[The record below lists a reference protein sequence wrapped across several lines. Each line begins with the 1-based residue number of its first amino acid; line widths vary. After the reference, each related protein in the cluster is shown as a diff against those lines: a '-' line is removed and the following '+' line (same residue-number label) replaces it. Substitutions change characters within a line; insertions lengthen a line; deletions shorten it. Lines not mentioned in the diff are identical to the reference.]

1 MPNNQCD
8 KQLCAKAVPRLIDG
22 WGRAYLLTTLIMIG
36 ALLAIQAEARSLPN
50 YVDLVAEN
58 APAVVNITSIR
69 KQEQTAVPD
78 IPDHEQ
84 LPDFFKYFFRNY
96 PYQQRQP
103 TQSFGS
109 GFIISGDGYIVT
121 NAHVVGEADEVRV
134 RLNDRR
140 EMMASVVG
148 QDVRTDIALLK
159 VAAKNLPA
167 VKLGSTQNLKVGQW
181 VLAIG
186 SPFGFDHSA
195 TQGIISALS
204 RSLPDGNYVPFI
216 QTDVA
221 VNPGNSGGPLFN
233 TDGEVIGVN
242 SQIYTRSGGFMGL
255 SFAIPI
261 DVVKNVTDQ
270 LKENG
275 RVTRGW
281 LGVYIQDMD
290 QALAESFGLKRP
302 RGALVSQVSPNS
314 PAEKADLQAGDVI
327 LQFNDKEIIR
337 SGDLPP
343 AVGAVPAGETA
354 TLSILRDGKNLEVRV
369 KIGELPDDRAPKPKA
384 KAKDE
389 NSRLGVTA
397 TDLTDEQRKEL
408 DISGGRGVVA
418 TQVEPGSA
426 ADQAGIEI
434 GDIILT
440 FNKENVKSV
449 KQLQEQI
456 QGAPVDKPI
465 QVLINREGQARFL
478 VVKLKGQ

>member
-1 MPNNQCD
+1 
-8 KQLCAKAVPRLIDG
+8 
-22 WGRAYLLTTLIMIG
+22 
-36 ALLAIQAEARSLPN
+36 
-50 YVDLVAEN
+50 
-58 APAVVNITSIR
+58 
-69 KQEQTAVPD
+69 
-78 IPDHEQ
+78 
-84 LPDFFKYFFRNY
+84 
-96 PYQQRQP
+96 
-103 TQSFGS
+103 
-109 GFIISGDGYIVT
+109 
-121 NAHVVGEADEVRV
+121 
-134 RLNDRR
+134 
-140 EMMASVVG
+140 G

-159 VAAKNLPA
+159 VAAKNLPT
-167 VKLGSTQNLKVGQW
+167 VKFGSTKDLKVGQW

-270 LKENG
+270 LKEKG

-302 RGALVSQVSPNS
+302 RGALVSQVSSNS

-327 LQFNDKEIIR
+327 LQFNNKKIIR

-354 TLSILRDGKNLEVRV
+354 TLSILRDGKNLEVKV
-369 KIGELPDDRAPKPKA
+369 QIGELPDDRTPKPKA

-408 DISGGRGVVA
+408 DISGGRGVVV

-426 ADQAGIEI
+426 ADEAGIEI
-434 GDIILT
+434 GDVILT
-440 FNKENVKSV
+440 FNKENVKNV
-449 KQLQEQI
+449 KQLQKQI
-456 QGAPVDKPI
+456 QGVPVDKPI

>member
-1 MPNNQCD
+1 MPNNQC
-8 KQLCAKAVPRLIDG
+8 AKAVSRLSDR
-22 WGRAYLLTTLIMIG
+22 WGRTYLLTTLIMIG
-36 ALLAIQAEARSLPN
+36 ALFAIQAKARSLPN

-69 KQEQTAVPD
+69 KQEQAAAPD

-103 TQSFGS
+103 AQSFGS
-109 GFIISGDGYIVT
+109 GFIISDDGYIVT

-134 RLNDRR
+134 RLSDRR
-140 EMMASVVG
+140 EIMASVVG

-270 LKENG
+270 LKEKG

-302 RGALVSQVSPNS
+302 RGALVSQVSSNS

-327 LQFNDKEIIR
+327 LQFNNKKIIR

-354 TLSILRDGKNLEVRV
+354 TLSILRDGKNLEVKV
-369 KIGELPDDRAPKPKA
+369 QIGELPDDRTPKPKA

-408 DISGGRGVVA
+408 DISGGRGVVV

-426 ADQAGIEI
+426 ADEAGIEI
-434 GDIILT
+434 GDVILT
-440 FNKENVKSV
+440 FNKENVKNV
-449 KQLQEQI
+449 KQLQKQI
-456 QGAPVDKPI
+456 QGVPVDKPI